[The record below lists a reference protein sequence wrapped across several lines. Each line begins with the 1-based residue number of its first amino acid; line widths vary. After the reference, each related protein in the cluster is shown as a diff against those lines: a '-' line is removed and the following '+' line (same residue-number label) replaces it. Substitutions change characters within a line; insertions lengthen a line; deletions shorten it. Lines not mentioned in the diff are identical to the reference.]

1 MPVQITMPALSPTM
15 EEGTLTKWMVKE
27 GDSISS
33 GDIIAEIETDKATM
47 ELETVEDGTVGKLFV
62 AEGTEGV
69 LVNQV
74 IAVILGEGES
84 AADIAEPAAP
94 VAVEVPVAPPPAE
107 APAPVA
113 APKAAPVPAAAAPA
127 PAAPVAAA
135 PKPAAPRQ
143 TGARVLASPVARR
156 IAEQQGI
163 DLSGVTG
170 SGPHGRIV
178 KADLEGVSSGA
189 PARALVTTTGAA
201 PEEQTLPPPV
211 GEYEEIRLSGM
222 RKTIA
227 KRMAEAKSTIP
238 HFYLTIDV
246 RVDKLLAARA
256 DLNERS
262 DDYKLSVNDFIIRA
276 AALALIK
283 YPGANAQFAGDR
295 IYRFKQADVAVAVA
309 LDDGLITPIVR
320 AADTKGLVEISN
332 EVKDLAVRA
341 REGKLTPE
349 EYQGGTISI
358 SNLGMFDVREFSAVI
373 NPPQA
378 SILAV
383 GVAEKRPVVED
394 DALAIATVMSV
405 TMACDHRVIDG
416 AMGAQFLQ
424 IFKGFLEDPLV
435 MLL

>member
-1 MPVQITMPALSPTM
+1 MPIQVTMPALSPTM

-27 GDSISS
+27 GDKVSS

-47 ELETVEDGTVGKLFV
+47 ELESIDDGTIGKIFVG
-62 AEGTEGV
+62 EGTEGV

-74 IAVILGEGES
+74 IAVILGDGES
-84 AADIAEPAAP
+84 ASDISEPA
-94 VAVEVPVAPPPAE
+94 

-113 APKAAPVPAAAAPA
+113 AAAPAQPEEAPIAAPAPEPKAVPEPAPAAPAPAPA
-127 PAAPVAAA
+127 PAAPRSA
-135 PKPAAPRQ
+135 
-143 TGARVLASPVARR
+143 GARIIASPLARR
-156 IAEQQGI
+156 IAAQAGI
-163 DLSGVTG
+163 DLSTVTG
-170 SGPHGRIV
+170 SGPKGRIV
-178 KADLEGVSSGA
+178 KADLEGVSAGA
-189 PARALVTTTGAA
+189 PAAVAAA
-201 PEEQTLPPPV
+201 PEAQTFPPPDALA

-227 KRMAEAKSTIP
+227 KRMAEAKATIP

-283 YPGANAQFAGDR
+283 YPEANAQFAGDK

-341 REGKLTPE
+341 REGKLAPE
-349 EYQGGTISI
+349 DYQGGTISI

-373 NPPQA
+373 NPPQG

-383 GVAEKRPVVED
+383 GVAEKRPVVEE